1 MPWNLISPERALR
14 LEVWN
19 PGLLPSELSVE
30 ALRRTH
36 RSVPRNRLIAH
47 AFFLIKLIEQW
58 GTGTLRMI
66 AVCWEAGLPEPEFAE
81 LSGAFVVTFRQSRLT
96 REYLEGLGLSP
107 RQITAVEYLRTRGRI
122 TKREYVGL
130 TGASAGTAVD
140 ELRKLV
146 DKGLLIPSGK
156 GRARHYRLELPA

>member
-1 MPWNLISPERALR
+1 VRIFDDR

-19 PGLLPSELSVE
+19 PGALPPELSLE

-47 AFFLIKLIEQW
+47 ALFLIKFIEQW

-66 AVCWEAGLPEPEFAE
+66 EVCREAGLPEPEFAE

-107 RQITAVEYLRTRGRI
+107 RQIAAVEYLRTRGRI
-122 TKREYVGL
+122 TKREYVAV
-130 TGASAGTAVD
+130 TGASARTAVA
-140 ELRKLV
+140 ELHTLV
-146 DKGLLIPSGK
+146 DKGLLVPTGQ
-156 GRARHYRLELPA
+156 GRARHYRLQLLA